1 MIKLT
6 LSRRNLLTLL
16 SKLDRVKA
24 GETSARTLIKGAVM
38 PSGVLN
44 LDTGTL
50 TMNTQVN
57 IEVAVTAEEDE
68 VVYASRKPGEVL
80 PADAPRS

>member
-16 SKLDRVKA
+16 SKLDRAKA
-24 GETSARTLIKGAVM
+24 GEHSARTLIKGAVM
-38 PSGVLN
+38 PSGILN
-44 LDTGTL
+44 LDTGQVTW
-50 TMNTQVN
+50 NTDVN

-68 VVYASRKPGEVL
+68 VVYANRTPGEVL
-80 PADAPRS
+80 PVDAPRS